1 MNLQVLAAI
10 DEAQRLETAGEWL
23 EAARIYHVARGHAPD
38 DHRLAVH
45 QGNALWLADLP
56 AAAWCCFRQALA
68 ISPSCSRTLRGAA
81 QVLRDLNRFEEA
93 DRLHARSVL
102 EEDPDPALAK
112 WAHSQVLLGLECY
125 EAAFAVAEGRL
136 EQDGAPSALTAAL
149 AEHGL
154 ELQSEQGIGDTLQF
168 LRWLP
173 LLIRRRH
180 DAGRQEP
187 ITLYVPPALVQL
199 IREGLAWLDTPP
211 QVLPK
216 SEEWRK
222 SGSAT
227 RLGSLMSLPF
237 LLGGAPLA
245 ETVPYL
251 RSPLWAGTA
260 NTLLEGVSAGECPLV
275 GLVWEAGRKTD
286 HPFTAREYHKRSLPA
301 AVLDRLSRGLV
312 EAGAMLVPLQ
322 WGGEAHLL
330 ETLEIPHRQC
340 QLSLGDFTVTAR
352 VLAMLDLVI
361 SVDTA
366 MAHLIGAMGRPGWV
380 LLPASADP
388 RWLRDRADT
397 PWYPSLRL
405 FRQHHAG
412 DWHSAVNDLLKAF
425 RSSFATRESLGN
437 EPSSLEGPGPELG
450 RATG

>member
-1 MNLQVLAAI
+1 MNLQALAAI
-10 DEAQRLETAGEWL
+10 EEARRLEAAGEWMG
-23 EAARIYHVARGHAPD
+23 AARYYHIARQHAHD

-56 AAAWCCFRQALA
+56 AAAWCCFQQALA

-102 EEDPDPALAK
+102 ADDPDPALAK

-125 EAAFAVAEGRL
+125 EAAFAVSEGRL
-136 EQDGAPSALTAAL
+136 ERDGTPSALTSAL
-149 AEHGL
+149 AEPGL
-154 ELQSEQGIGDTLQF
+154 ELQSEQGMGDTLQF

-173 LLIRRRH
+173 LLIRRRQ
-180 DAGRQEP
+180 DAGREEP
-187 ITLYVPPALVQL
+187 ITLYVLPALVQL
-199 IREGLAWLDTPP
+199 LREGLAWLESPP

-216 SEEWRK
+216 SEEWRE

-227 RLGSLMSLPF
+227 RLGSLMSLPS

-245 ETVPYL
+245 EAVPYL
-251 RSPLWAGTA
+251 HSPLWAGAAETMRDGA
-260 NTLLEGVSAGECPLV
+260 IDGGIPLV

-286 HPFTAREYHKRSLPA
+286 HPFTAREYRKRSLPA

-312 EAGAMLVPLQ
+312 EAGAILIPLQ
-322 WGGEAHLL
+322 WGGESHLL
-330 ETLEIPHRQC
+330 ETLEIAHRQP
-340 QLSLGDFTVTAR
+340 QLSVGKFTVTAR
-352 VLAMLDLVI
+352 VLQTLDLVI

-366 MAHLIGAMGRPGWV
+366 MAHLVGAMGRPGWV
-380 LLPASADP
+380 LLPNSADP
-388 RWLRDRADT
+388 RWLRDRGDS

-405 FRQHHAG
+405 FRQAHQG
-412 DWHSAVNDLLKAF
+412 DWHSAVNDLLVAF
-425 RSSFATRESLGN
+425 RASFATSRSL
-437 EPSSLEGPGPELG
+437 PGTQL
-450 RATG
+450 